1 MLFLRSQVELLDHSK
16 SQCSQNLG
24 SAMPS
29 FSSQCFCPDRS
40 RKVTNR
46 PRLTSCSSH
55 CYRLTSAALPLPA
68 ELEFL
73 FPLIAA

>member
-1 MLFLRSQVELLDHSK
+1 MASLWFQVELRDHSR
-16 SQCSQNLG
+16 SQRSQNLG
-24 SAMPS
+24 SVAPS
-29 FSSQCFCPDRS
+29 FSSQCLCPDRS